1 MKKPH
6 FSVLASL
13 LFTLAACLAAGTA
26 LAERAD
32 RNKPMNIEADA
43 LRYDDLRQ
51 TSVFTGRVVVTKG
64 TIIIRGARMDVRQDP
79 EGYQFGVITAEPGKL
94 AFFRQK
100 REGLDEFIEGEG
112 EVIEYDSKADNVKFI
127 KRAEMRRYRGAAIND
142 EMTGNVIV
150 YDNST
155 DVFTVDSGA
164 ARGAPAVAGGRIRA
178 MLTPGSAASAPAV
191 PAPAPTPSPQLRP
204 STTMGGEKK

>member
-1 MKKPH
+1 MRATPLK
-6 FSVLASL
+6 V
-13 LFTLAACLAAGTA
+13 AAIA
-26 LAERAD
+26 LAL
-32 RNKPMNIEADA
+32 A
-43 LRYDDLRQ
+43 L
-51 TSVFTGRVVVTKG
+51 
-64 TIIIRGARMDVRQDP
+64 
-79 EGYQFGVITAEPGKL
+79 TAGCGKKAPKQL
-94 AFFRQK
+94 PPAPQ
-100 REGLDEFIEGEG
+100 GEG

>member
-1 MKKPH
+1 MKKTSA
-6 FSVLASL
+6 FL
-13 LFTLAACLAAGTA
+13 LLPAFLCLACLFSGPAA
-26 LAERAD
+26 AERAD

-43 LRYDDLRQ
+43 LRYDDLKQ

-79 EGYQFGVITAEPGKL
+79 EGYQFGVVTAEPGKL

-100 REGLDEFIEGEG
+100 REGLDEYIEGEG
-112 EVIEYDSKADNVKFI
+112 EVIEYDSKSDNVKFI
-127 KRAEMRRYRGAAIND
+127 KRAEMRRFRGSTVND
-142 EMTGNVIV
+142 EMTGNLIV

-155 DVFTVDSGA
+155 DIFTVDSGA
-164 ARGAPAVAGGRIRA
+164 AQGAPAVGGGRIKA
-178 MLTPGSAASAPAV
+178 MLTPSNAASAPA
-191 PAPAPTPSPQLRP
+191 APVGNQPSPSLRP